1 MLAGSM
7 EDFMSWVQHGAWH
20 ANTCL
25 IDFLPLAQAF
35 PASRLLTFL
44 ISYFFVVGEL
54 TGALS
59 SQ

>member
-1 MLAGSM
+1 MLASSM
-7 EDFMSWVQHGAWH
+7 EGFLSWVQHGAWQ

-25 IDFLPLAQAF
+25 IDFLSLAQAF